1 MILRQLPIAPRAAF
15 GFAIIT
21 LLLIFTGLFS
31 LNRMAEIND
40 ASTVISQ
47 SWLPSV
53 RTVAQ
58 MNLAVTELRQLQ
70 LGHVLAA
77 DAADK
82 QFLEQRLREIIGNLE
97 KAERAYETDLDSG
110 RDQQLYQ
117 QYQQHKKGLMAGVEQ
132 LLTLSNANETATA
145 TELVQGPLLENY
157 KATFKALTE
166 LTEYNGEGANAAN
179 TEADEDYASATSA
192 VIVVLVVAVLITI
205 ALAWLLTRS
214 ITQPLSEA
222 VQVAGVVASGNLTAH
237 IDTAGKDEPAKLLAA
252 LQQMQQQ
259 LRGTIQQIG
268 NSATQLA
275 SAAEELN
282 AVTEEGNRAITRQ
295 HDEIEMAA
303 TAVNEMTSAVEEVA
317 RNASSTSDASRASE
331 ESAQSGR
338 DRVQQTVQAIR
349 SMSQDVAHTSTL
361 VEGLAEQAQ
370 SISKVLDVI
379 RAIAEQTNLLAL
391 NAAIEAARAGE
402 QGRGFAVVADE
413 VRALAHRTQESTRE
427 IEQMIGS
434 IQGGT
439 SEAVGAMNQ
448 NDQRARQMLEI
459 AEAAGQALVE
469 ITEQVSQINERTLV
483 IASAA
488 EEQAQVAREV
498 DRNLVNIRDISV
510 QTATGANQTAAASH
524 ELSRLAVQL
533 NAMVA
538 RFTV

>member
-1 MILRQLPIAPRAAF
+1 MFLRQFPIAPRAAL

-21 LLLIFTGLFS
+21 LLLVLTGLFS
-31 LNRMAEIND
+31 LNRMSVIND
-40 ASTVISQ
+40 ASTEISQ

-53 RTVAQ
+53 RTIAQ
-58 MNLAVTELRQLQ
+58 INLSLTELRQVQ
-70 LGHVLAA
+70 LGHVLAT
-77 DAADK
+77 DQSSQ
-82 QFLEQRLREIIGNLE
+82 QFLETRMREIIAQLD
-97 KAERAYETDLDSG
+97 KAESTYKAGIDPG
-110 RDQQLYQ
+110 RDQQLFDRYTQ
-117 QYQQHKKGLMAGVEQ
+117 ERQGFIAGVDK
-132 LLTLSNANETATA
+132 LLAMSKGGEKAAA
-145 TELVQGPLLENY
+145 TELLQGPLLDNY
-157 KATFKALTE
+157 RTTLKALNE
-166 LTEYNGEGANAAN
+166 LSDYNTQGADAAN
-179 TEADEDYASATSA
+179 TQADENYASATTA
-192 VIVVLVVAVLITI
+192 VISVLVIAALITV
-205 ALAWLLTRS
+205 ALAWALTRS
-214 ITQPLSEA
+214 ITLPLSEA
-222 VQVAGVVASGNLTAH
+222 VQAAGVVASGDLTGR
-237 IDTAGKDEPAKLLAA
+237 IDTAGKDEPAQLLTA
-252 LQQMQQQ
+252 LLRMQQQ

-268 NSATQLA
+268 TSATQLA

-282 AVTEEGNRAITRQ
+282 AVTEEGNRSLTRQ

-303 TAVNEMTSAVEEVA
+303 TAVNEMTAAVEEVA

-331 ESAQSGR
+331 ESAQDGR

-349 SMSQDVAHTSTL
+349 SMSQEVAHTSTL
-361 VEGLAEQAQ
+361 VEGLADRAQ

-434 IQGGT
+434 IQSGT
-439 SEAVGAMNQ
+439 GEAVGAMNQ

-459 AEAAGQALVE
+459 AEAAGRALVE

-524 ELSRLAVQL
+524 ELSRLAVEL
-533 NAMVA
+533 NGMVA

>member
-1 MILRQLPIAPRAAF
+1 MFLRQFPIAPRAAF

-21 LLLIFTGLFS
+21 LLLVLTGLFS
-31 LNRMAEIND
+31 LNRMSVIND
-40 ASTVISQ
+40 ASTEISQ

-53 RTVAQ
+53 RTIAQ
-58 MNLAVTELRQLQ
+58 INLSLTELRQVQ
-70 LGHVLAA
+70 LGHVLAT
-77 DAADK
+77 DQSSQ
-82 QFLEQRLREIIGNLE
+82 QFLETRMREIIAQLE
-97 KAERAYETDLDSG
+97 KAESTYKASIDPG
-110 RDQQLYQ
+110 RDQQLFDRYIQ
-117 QYQQHKKGLMAGVEQ
+117 ERQGFIAGVDK
-132 LLTLSNANETATA
+132 LLAMSKGGEKAAA
-145 TELVQGPLLENY
+145 TELIQGPLLDNY
-157 KATFKALTE
+157 RTTLKALNE
-166 LTEYNGEGANAAN
+166 LSDYNTQGADAANAQ
-179 TEADEDYASATSA
+179 ADENYASATTA
-192 VIVVLVVAVLITI
+192 VISVLVIAALVTV
-205 ALAWLLTRS
+205 ALAWALTRS
-214 ITQPLSEA
+214 ITVPLGEA
-222 VQVAGVVASGNLTAH
+222 VLVAGVVASGDLTGR
-237 IDTAGKDEPAKLLAA
+237 IDTAGNDEPAKLLTA
-252 LQQMQQQ
+252 LQRMQQQ

-282 AVTEEGNRAITRQ
+282 AVTEEGNRSLTRQ

-303 TAVNEMTSAVEEVA
+303 TAVNEMTAAVEEVA

-349 SMSQDVAHTSTL
+349 SMSQEVAHTSTL
-361 VEGLAEQAQ
+361 VGGLADRAQ

-434 IQGGT
+434 IQSGT
-439 SEAVGAMNQ
+439 GEAVGAMNQ

-459 AEAAGQALVE
+459 AEAAGRALVE
-469 ITEQVSQINERTLV
+469 ITEQVGQINERTLV

-510 QTATGANQTAAASH
+510 QTATGANQTAAASQ
-524 ELSRLAVQL
+524 ELSRLAVEL
-533 NAMVA
+533 NGMVA

>member
-1 MILRQLPIAPRAAF
+1 MFLRQFPIAPRAAF

-21 LLLIFTGLFS
+21 LLLVLTGLFS
-31 LNRMAEIND
+31 LNRMSVIND
-40 ASTVISQ
+40 ASTEISQ

-53 RTVAQ
+53 RTIAQ
-58 MNLAVTELRQLQ
+58 INLSLTELRQVQ
-70 LGHVLAA
+70 LGHVLAT
-77 DAADK
+77 DQSSQ
-82 QFLEQRLREIIGNLE
+82 QFLETRMREIIAQLD
-97 KAERAYETDLDSG
+97 KAESTYKASIDPG
-110 RDQQLYQ
+110 RDQQLFDRYTQ
-117 QYQQHKKGLMAGVEQ
+117 ERQGFIAGVDK
-132 LLTLSNANETATA
+132 LLAMSKGGEKAAA
-145 TELVQGPLLENY
+145 TELIQGPLLDNY
-157 KATFKALTE
+157 RTTLKALNE
-166 LTEYNGEGANAAN
+166 LSDYNTQGADAANAQADAN
-179 TEADEDYASATSA
+179 YASATTA
-192 VIVVLVVAVLITI
+192 VISVLVIAAMVTV
-205 ALAWLLTRS
+205 ALAWALTRS
-214 ITQPLSEA
+214 ITLPLSEA
-222 VQVAGVVASGNLTAH
+222 VQAAGVVASGDLTGR
-237 IDTAGKDEPAKLLAA
+237 IDTAGKDEPAQLLTA
-252 LQQMQQQ
+252 LQRMQQQ

-268 NSATQLA
+268 TSATQLA

-282 AVTEEGNRAITRQ
+282 AVTEEGNRSLTRQ

-303 TAVNEMTSAVEEVA
+303 TAVNEMTAAVEEVA

-331 ESAQSGR
+331 ESAQDGR

-349 SMSQDVAHTSTL
+349 SMSQEVAHTSTL
-361 VEGLAEQAQ
+361 VEGLADRAQ

-434 IQGGT
+434 IQSGT
-439 SEAVGAMNQ
+439 GEAVGAMNQ

-459 AEAAGQALVE
+459 AEAAGRALVE

-524 ELSRLAVQL
+524 ELSRLAVEL
-533 NAMVA
+533 NGMVA

>member
-1 MILRQLPIAPRAAF
+1 MFLRQFPIAPRAAF

-21 LLLIFTGLFS
+21 LLLVLTGLFS
-31 LNRMAEIND
+31 LNRMSVIND
-40 ASTVISQ
+40 ASTEISQ

-53 RTVAQ
+53 RTIAQ
-58 MNLAVTELRQLQ
+58 INLSLTELRQVQ
-70 LGHVLAA
+70 LGHVLAT
-77 DAADK
+77 DQSSQ
-82 QFLEQRLREIIGNLE
+82 QFLETRMREIIAQLD
-97 KAERAYETDLDSG
+97 KAESTYKAGIDPG
-110 RDQQLYQ
+110 RDQQLFDRYTQ
-117 QYQQHKKGLMAGVEQ
+117 ERQGFIAGVDK
-132 LLTLSNANETATA
+132 LLAMSKGGEKAAA
-145 TELVQGPLLENY
+145 TELIQGPLLDNY
-157 KATFKALTE
+157 RTTLKALNE
-166 LTEYNGEGANAAN
+166 LSDYNTQGADAANAQADAN
-179 TEADEDYASATSA
+179 YASATTA
-192 VIVVLVVAVLITI
+192 VISVLVIAALVTV
-205 ALAWLLTRS
+205 ALAWALTRS
-214 ITQPLSEA
+214 ITLPLSEA
-222 VQVAGVVASGNLTAH
+222 VQAAGVVASGDLTGR
-237 IDTAGKDEPAKLLAA
+237 IDTAGKDEPAQLLTA
-252 LQQMQQQ
+252 LQRMQQQ

-268 NSATQLA
+268 TSATQLA

-282 AVTEEGNRAITRQ
+282 AVTEEGNRSLTRQ

-303 TAVNEMTSAVEEVA
+303 TAVNEMTAAVEEVA

-331 ESAQSGR
+331 ESAQDGR

-349 SMSQDVAHTSTL
+349 SMSQEVAHTSTL
-361 VEGLAEQAQ
+361 VEGLADRAQ

-434 IQGGT
+434 IQSGT
-439 SEAVGAMNQ
+439 GEAVGAMNQ

-459 AEAAGQALVE
+459 AEAAGRALVE

-524 ELSRLAVQL
+524 ELSRLAVEL
-533 NAMVA
+533 NGMVA